1 MHNYFTNY
9 HKPICFDSIVSSS
22 LSLWLV
28 PCHVTLSILNG
39 TVEILVAN
47 SITNSC
53 IWNSCVTWQRY
64 LLQAPWGWHG
74 SVETCSS
81 VIICEIIVHLL
92 VITQN
97 NKRWMVQGIKTVEAQ
112 QAKICNNYKN
122 TRLKLLKTNAAIWF
136 NKIRYNNCIYQ
147 QFHLKYLQSVVYR
160 LPKDD
165 TIVSKHV
172 AVW

>member
-1 MHNYFTNY
+1 
-9 HKPICFDSIVSSS
+9 
-22 LSLWLV
+22 
-28 PCHVTLSILNG
+28 
-39 TVEILVAN
+39 
-47 SITNSC
+47 
-53 IWNSCVTWQRY
+53 
-64 LLQAPWGWHG
+64 
-74 SVETCSS
+74 
-81 VIICEIIVHLL
+81 
-92 VITQN
+92 
-97 NKRWMVQGIKTVEAQ
+97 MVQGIKTVEAQ

-172 AVW
+172 AV